1 MIMMRPSAARP
12 LAGLAV
18 LAIVACGATTIPRAA
33 TAPSSSA
40 PSPVGVPAPASV
52 GPWPVTK
59 LHYAPNNNFGRA
71 GEYLPGRDGFNLV
84 DIDISAKS
92 QLDSLPSG
100 LRGLVYIGTCDGAT
114 ASFRSAVD
122 AFAGDRKLFGFY
134 VMDEP
139 LPWKCPPAH
148 LLAENKWIHA
158 HVPGVRTFA
167 ILENLGPQIAP
178 TYARQYTPQNSGLD
192 LVGID
197 PYPVRSRVSSPDFG
211 EISRY
216 VGAVEAHGWRPASIV
231 PVYQTFGGGGYHDDG
246 NGHWVMPSAAQ
257 EDQILAYWAT
267 VVPAP
272 LFDYAYSWGP
282 QNGDTALS
290 QSAALRAV
298 FAAKNTKSR

>member
-18 LAIVACGATTIPRAA
+18 LAIVACSGTTITRAA
-33 TAPSSSA
+33 TDPSSSA
-40 PSPVGVPAPASV
+40 PSPVSVPAPANV
-52 GPWPVTK
+52 GPWPVTR
-59 LHYAPNNNFGRA
+59 LHYAPNNNFGQA

-84 DIDISAKS
+84 DIDINAKS

-100 LRGLVYIGTCDGAT
+100 LRGLVYIGKCNGAT

-122 AFAGDRKLFGFY
+122 AFAGDRKLFAFY

-139 LPWKCPPAH
+139 LPWRCPPAH

-158 HVPGVRTFA
+158 HVPGALTFA
-167 ILENLGPQIAP
+167 ILENLGPQITP
-178 TYARQYTPQNSGLD
+178 TYAGQYTPRNSGLD

-197 PYPVRSRVSSPDFG
+197 PYPVRSGVSSPDFG

-231 PVYQTFGGGGYHDDG
+231 PVYQTFGGGGYS
-246 NGHWVMPSAAQ
+246 NWVLPTAAQ
-257 EDQILAYWAT
+257 ERRMLAAWAA
-267 VVPAP
+267 VIPAP
-272 LFDYAYSWGP
+272 KFDYAYSWGP
-282 QNGDTALS
+282 QRGDRALS
-290 QSAALRAV
+290 QARALRAV
-298 FAAKNTKSR
+298 FAAKNAKAPSA

>member
-18 LAIVACGATTIPRAA
+18 LAIVACSGTTITRAA
-33 TAPSSSA
+33 TDPSSSA
-40 PSPVGVPAPASV
+40 PSPVSVPAPANV
-52 GPWPVTK
+52 GPWPVTR
-59 LHYAPNNNFGRA
+59 LHYTPNNNFGRA

-84 DIDISAKS
+84 DIDITAKS

-100 LRGLVYIGTCDGAT
+100 LRGLVYIGKCNGAT

-158 HVPGVRTFA
+158 HVPGARTFA

-178 TYARQYTPQNSGLD
+178 TYAGQYTPRNSGLD

-197 PYPVRSRVSSPDFG
+197 PYPVRSGVSSPDFG

-231 PVYQTFGGGGYHDDG
+231 PVYQTFGGGGYS
-246 NGHWVMPSAAQ
+246 NWVLPSAAQ
-257 EDQILAYWAT
+257 ERRMLAAWAA
-267 VVPAP
+267 VIPAP
-272 LFDYAYSWGP
+272 AFDYAYSWGP
-282 QNGDTALS
+282 QRGDRALS
-290 QSAALRAV
+290 QSRALRAV
-298 FAAKNTKSR
+298 FAAKNAKAPSA